1 MARVALPYAGALVA
15 NGNLADPTGVATV
28 AGAGNGLQ
36 IPDISPNRRQAQPE
50 LTLLRV
56 ANASG
61 GSGTISV
68 LASTNPPNV
77 AAGLGNLTVT
87 VANATTQWIGPFESN
102 RFIQSDGSLIVET
115 TVVMTVTAFKVPRG
129 T

>member
-1 MARVALPYAGALVA
+1 MARVALPYNNLVP
-15 NGNLADPTGVATV
+15 NSDLLDPTGVATV

-36 IPDISPNRRQAQPE
+36 IPDISPNRRQSLPE

-61 GSGTISV
+61 GSGTITL
-68 LASTNPPNV
+68 LAATNPPNV
-77 AAGLGNLTVT
+77 AGGQGTLVTT
-87 VANATTQWIGPFESN
+87 VANSTTRWIGPFESN
-102 RFIQSDGSLIVET
+102 RFIQSDGSLVVESS
-115 TVVMTVTAFKVPRG
+115 VVMTVTAFRVPRN

>member
-1 MARVALPYAGALVA
+1 MPRVALPYNSLVA
-15 NGNLADPTGVATV
+15 NADLLDPTGVATV

-36 IPDISPNRRQAQPE
+36 VPDISPNRRQSVPE

-61 GSGTISV
+61 GSGTISI
-68 LASTNPPNV
+68 LAGTNPPNV
-77 AAGLGNLTVT
+77 AAGQGNLTVT
-87 VANATTQWIGPFESN
+87 VANGATRWIGPFESN
-102 RFIQSDGSLIVET
+102 RFIQSDGSILLET
-115 TVVMTVTAFKVPRG
+115 SVVMTVTAFRVPAA

>member
-1 MARVALPYAGALVA
+1 MARVALPYS
-15 NGNLADPTGVATV
+15 NLLPNTNLLDPTGVATV

-36 IPDISPNRRQAQPE
+36 VPDISPNRRQSLPE

-61 GSGTISV
+61 GSGTISL
-68 LASTNPPNV
+68 LAGTNPPNV
-77 AAGLGNLTVT
+77 AAGQGALTVT
-87 VANATTQWIGPFESN
+87 VANTTTQWIGPFESN

-115 TVVMTVTAFKVPRG
+115 SVVMTVTAFKVPRN

>member
-1 MARVALPYAGALVA
+1 MPRVALPYAGTLVP
-15 NGNLADPTGVATV
+15 NSNLADPTGVATV

-36 IPDISPNRRQAQPE
+36 IPDVSPNRRQSAPE

-56 ANASG
+56 SNASG

-68 LASTNPPNV
+68 LPSTNPPNV
-77 AAGLGNLTVT
+77 AGGQGALTVT
-87 VANATTQWIGPFESN
+87 VATGAVQWIGPVESN

-115 TVVMTVTAFKVPRG
+115 SVVMTVTAFKVPRN

>member
-1 MARVALPYAGALVA
+1 MARVALPYSTLVS
-15 NGNLADPTGVATV
+15 NSNLLDPTGVATV

-36 IPDISPNRRQAQPE
+36 TPDISPNRRQSVPE

-68 LASTNPPNV
+68 LAGTNPPNV
-77 AAGLGNLTVT
+77 AAGQGNLTVT
-87 VANATTQWIGPFESN
+87 VANTTTQWVGPFESN

-115 TVVMTVTAFKVPRG
+115 SVVMTVTAFKVPAYA
-129 T
+129 

>member
-1 MARVALPYAGALVA
+1 MARVALPYSTLVS
-15 NGNLADPTGVATV
+15 NGNLLDPTGVATV

-36 IPDISPNRRQAQPE
+36 TPDISPNRRQSVPE

-68 LASTNPPNV
+68 LAGTNPPNV
-77 AAGLGNLTVT
+77 AAGQGNLTVT
-87 VANATTQWIGPFESN
+87 VANTTTQWVGPFESN
-102 RFIQSDGSLIVET
+102 RFIQSDGSLIMET
-115 TVVMTVTAFKVPRG
+115 SVVMTVTAFKVPAYA
-129 T
+129 

>member
-1 MARVALPYAGALVA
+1 MARVALPYSTLVS
-15 NGNLADPTGVATV
+15 NGNLLDPTGVATV

-36 IPDISPNRRQAQPE
+36 TPDISPNRRQSVPE

-68 LASTNPPNV
+68 LAGTNPPNV
-77 AAGLGNLTVT
+77 AAGQGNLTVT
-87 VANATTQWIGPFESN
+87 VANTTTQWVGPFESN
-102 RFIQSDGSLIVET
+102 RFIQSDGSLILET
-115 TVVMTVTAFKVPRG
+115 SVVMTVTAFKVPAYA
-129 T
+129 

>member
-1 MARVALPYAGALVA
+1 MARVALPYSTLVS
-15 NGNLADPTGVATV
+15 NSNLLDPTGVATV

-36 IPDISPNRRQAQPE
+36 TPDISPNRRQSVPE

-68 LASTNPPNV
+68 LAGTNPPNV
-77 AAGLGNLTVT
+77 AAGQGNLTVT
-87 VANATTQWIGPFESN
+87 VANTTTQWVGPFESN
-102 RFIQSDGSLIVET
+102 RFIQSDGSLIMET
-115 TVVMTVTAFKVPRG
+115 SVVMTVTAFKVPAYA
-129 T
+129 

>member
-1 MARVALPYAGALVA
+1 MARVALPYNNLVA
-15 NGNLADPTGVATV
+15 NGNLLDPAGVATV

-36 IPDISPNRRQAQPE
+36 VPDISPNRRQSVPE

-61 GSGTISV
+61 GSGTISL
-68 LASTNPPNV
+68 LAGANPPNV
-77 AAGLGNLTVT
+77 AAGQGSLTVT
-87 VANATTQWIGPFESN
+87 VANSTTQWVGPVESN

-115 TVVMTVTAFKVPRG
+115 SVVMTVTAFKVPRG